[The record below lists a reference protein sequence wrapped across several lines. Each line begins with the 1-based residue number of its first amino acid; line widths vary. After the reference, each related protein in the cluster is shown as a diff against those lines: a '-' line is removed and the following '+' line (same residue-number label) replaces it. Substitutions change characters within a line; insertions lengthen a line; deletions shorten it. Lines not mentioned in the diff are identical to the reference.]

1 MIRKRPKGIWIFVA
15 LTAIGAAGYLYMDLR
30 DFLGLTTLNV
40 RTAERVWGKNEFTPE
55 IFKNSSQKER
65 ASQVASLIHS
75 NRYIGKTIQTVISE
89 LGPHDAYYNS
99 DEIPAY
105 SLPKLKDDSWVLVF
119 LPDQVGI
126 VKEVIIHKDC
136 CYHGVLNLFIP

>member
-15 LTAIGAAGYLYMDLR
+15 LTAIAVAGYLYMDLR

-40 RTAERVWGKNEFTPE
+40 RTAERAWGKNEFAPE
-55 IFKNSSQKER
+55 IFKNGSQKER
-65 ASQVASLIHS
+65 ASQIASLIRS
-75 NRYIGKTIQTVISE
+75 KQYIGKKLKTVVSE

-105 SLPKLKDDSWVLVF
+105 SLPLLNGDAWNLVF
-119 LPDQVGI
+119 LPDDTGTVR
-126 VKEVIIHKDC
+126 EVILHKEC
-136 CYHGVLNLFIP
+136 CYHGIFNLFIR